1 MKSID
6 HFLIELDQYTALY
19 DKADTNVS
27 ESTIGWH
34 IEHSL
39 KVINQII
46 SALEKSKPD
55 EYKWKFNFWRTIVLT
70 SGTIPRGRAKAPKTV
85 LPEGEIN
92 KAMLNK
98 SLTTVRLNLKKM
110 DTLDSNA
117 FFLHPYFGLL
127 NLKATRS
134 FLSIHTNHH
143 LKIIKNIANQSL
155 SISKTQN

>member
-6 HFLIELDQYTALY
+6 HFLNELNKYIELY
-19 DKADTNVS
+19 DKTDSSIS
-27 ESTIGWH
+27 ESSIGWH

-46 SALEKSKPD
+46 SVLEKSKPD
-55 EYKWKFNFWRTIVLT
+55 EYKWRFNFWRTVVLT
-70 SGTIPRGRAKAPKTV
+70 SGKIPRGRGKAPKTV
-85 LPEGEIN
+85 LPNGIISR
-92 KAMLNK
+92 AILIQSLNNAN
-98 SLTTVRLNLKKM
+98 LNLVK
-110 DTLDSNA
+110 LDNLDQNA

-127 NLKATRS
+127 NLKTTRS

-143 LKIIKNIANQSL
+143 LKIIKDIANHSL